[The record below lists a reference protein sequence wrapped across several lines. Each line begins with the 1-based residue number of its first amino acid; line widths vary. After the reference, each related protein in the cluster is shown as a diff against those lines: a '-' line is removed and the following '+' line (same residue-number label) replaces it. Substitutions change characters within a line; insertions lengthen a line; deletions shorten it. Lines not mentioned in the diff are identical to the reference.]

1 MNTADFDDAKLLWKM
16 FYARES
22 FRQARGAAEH
32 IYSTKMG
39 GDSPLFYP
47 LIASVYV
54 LYAKPFTRADA
65 VGSLGDEMIPDE
77 QKEFHRLII
86 NHRHQIYAHR
96 DGDGFEVADR
106 GAVNQL
112 RAIVNGG
119 EIRLM
124 ATDFHARFPAMKP
137 IIDLCELLE
146 KKTDYFVSKLWHKH
160 AKTLPHQN
168 GEFLLNVT
176 DSVGD
181 MWVAAK
187 PAILK

>member
-1 MNTADFDDAKLLWKM
+1 MNTADFDEAKLLWKM

-22 FRQARGAAEH
+22 FRQARSAAEH
-32 IYSTKMG
+32 VYANKM
-39 GDSPLFYP
+39 DSNSPLFYP

-65 VGSLGDEMIPDE
+65 VGRLGDEMIPDK
-77 QKEFHRLII
+77 QKELHKRIKEHRD
-86 NHRHQIYAHR
+86 QIYAHR

-106 GAVNQL
+106 GPVNQL
-112 RAIVNGG
+112 RAIVNGS

-124 ATDFHARFPAMKP
+124 ATDFHARIPAMKP
-137 IIDLCELLE
+137 IIELCELLE
-146 KKTDYFVSKLWHKH
+146 KKTDYFVSKLWQKH
-160 AKTLPHQN
+160 AKIVPHQN

-187 PAILK
+187 PVTLK